1 MLNNYQEQQ
10 SDQTYQ
16 HIQDQS
22 SFSALPLQQHEL
34 IFLQAL
40 CYKVSIVIVI
50 VVVIIIILI
59 VVFIINNLT

>member
-1 MLNNYQEQQ
+1 MINLIKIIRQ
-10 SDQTYQ
+10 DQT
-16 HIQDQS
+16 

>member
-1 MLNNYQEQQ
+1 MINLIKIIRQ
-10 SDQTYQ
+10 DQT
-16 HIQDQS
+16 

-50 VVVIIIILI
+50 VVVYFVIIIVI
-59 VVFIINNLT
+59 VVFIINKLT

>member
-1 MLNNYQEQQ
+1 MIKLIKIIRQ
-10 SDQTYQ
+10 DQT
-16 HIQDQS
+16 
-22 SFSALPLQQHEL
+22 SFLALPLQQHEL

>member
-1 MLNNYQEQQ
+1 MINLIKIIRQ
-10 SDQTYQ
+10 DQT
-16 HIQDQS
+16 

-50 VVVIIIILI
+50 VVVYLVIIIIVI